1 MFRARRFLAVA
12 VALGVCL
19 AGAARADVVVGSKL
33 DAEATLLG
41 NMILLTL
48 DANGIKTQDRLTLGG
63 TPVVRKAIIGGEID
77 IYPEYTG
84 NAAFFFNKADD
95 PVWKNLEQGYEE
107 AKKLD
112 LAANKIVW
120 LAPAPANNT
129 WAIALRKD
137 VADAAKVATMSE
149 FGKWVAGG
157 GQVVLAASAEFVNS
171 AAALPSFQQAYGFTL
186 KPEQLIVLSGGDTA
200 ATIQA
205 AANQTNGAN
214 AAMVYGTDG
223 AIGVSGLTVLD
234 DDLHVQPVY
243 APAPIVRE
251 ATLAA
256 NPKIPEILA
265 PVFASLTRET
275 LQDLNAQIQV
285 EGLPA
290 RTVAQDYLRSKD
302 FLAK

>member
-1 MFRARRFLAVA
+1 MFKALKPVTLAMALVA
-12 VALGVCL
+12 SL

-41 NMILLTL
+41 NMILLML

-112 LAANKIVW
+112 FEANKIVW

-137 VADAAKVATMSE
+137 VADEAKVTTMSD

-251 ATLAA
+251 ATLEA

-265 PVFASLTRET
+265 PVFASLNRET

-290 RTVAQDYLRSKD
+290 KSVAEDYLQSKG